1 MRLDA
6 QLRAGRMT
14 LLDFAAIAPWLALGV
29 AFAFELYEG
38 LDLR

>member
-1 MRLDA
+1 
-6 QLRAGRMT
+6 MT
-14 LLDFAAIAPWLALGV
+14 LLDFAAIAPWIAVGV